1 MENPTICLNMIV
13 KDEADIIVNTLSNI
27 ILVFLPSNAEIG
39 TTGTLCVCL
48 FMYVCVLLVEFTY
61 IYDFRFI

>member
-27 ILVFLPSNAEIG
+27 TNKIPVQYTKKQLYYQLVFPGML
-39 TTGTLCVCL
+39 
-48 FMYVCVLLVEFTY
+48 
-61 IYDFRFI
+61 